1 MRRSDANDDD
11 PASASSACSAISAAS
26 ASSTSGAAPV
36 PAAIAFAQQGA
47 IVIALDASDERLAH
61 ARARAEHDEVK
72 VEWRKGDLADLAF
85 LRAESIDAAFSADA
99 VAEVDDAA
107 RLFRQ
112 VQRVLKPNG
121 PFVFSYEHPMALCVG
136 AAGAVERS
144 YFEPGPIDVERD
156 GEAVRVYTRGI
167 GEVFTELGRA
177 GFRVD
182 TVLEPRPDTPRRA
195 ACPRPSSGAPARKAP
210 DHSVA
215 RCARVPARGTRSLAS
230 GSARSAAA
238 SPRGRSR
245 SRPRRRGGR
254 RRRPR

>member
-1 MRRSDANDDD
+1 
-11 PASASSACSAISAAS
+11 
-26 ASSTSGAAPV
+26 
-36 PAAIAFAQQGA
+36 
-47 IVIALDASDERLAH
+47 VIALDASEPRLAH
-61 ARARAEHDEVK
+61 ARERAEREEVK

-136 AAGAVERS
+136 ASGEVERS

-156 GEAVRVYTRGI
+156 GESVRVYTRGI
-167 GEVFTELGRA
+167 SEVFTELGRA

-182 TVLEPRPDTPRRA
+182 TVLEPRPDTP
-195 ACPRPSSGAPARKAP
+195 G
-210 DHSVA
+210 
-215 RCARVPARGTRSLAS
+215 ARVPARIVW
-230 GSARSAAA
+230 
-238 SPRGRSR
+238 RGRKE
-245 SRPRRRGGR
+245 GA
-254 RRRPR
+254 

>member
-1 MRRSDANDDD
+1 MNDTPTDLELRLLGD
-11 PASASSACSAISAAS
+11 LRGKRVLDLGCG
-26 ASSTSGAAPV
+26 TGSG
-36 PAAIAFAQQGA
+36 AIAFAQQGA
-47 IVIALDASDERLAH
+47 IVIALDASESRLAH
-61 ARARAEHDEVK
+61 ARARAEQEEVK

-85 LRAESIDAAFSADA
+85 LRAESIDAAFSADK

-121 PFVFSYEHPMALCVG
+121 PFVFSYEHPVAVCVG
-136 AAGAVERS
+136 TAGTIERS

-182 TVLEPRPDTPRRA
+182 TVLEPRPDTP
-195 ACPRPSSGAPARKAP
+195 G
-210 DHSVA
+210 
-215 RCARVPARGTRSLAS
+215 ARVPATIVWR
-230 GSARSAAA
+230 ARKEGA
-238 SPRGRSR
+238 
-245 SRPRRRGGR
+245 
-254 RRRPR
+254 